1 MKTLFLALI
10 LLGLTIASFSQNNF
24 RDVVHLK
31 NGSIIKGNV
40 TEIIPDK
47 HIKIATADGS
57 IFVYEMSE
65 IDKMSKEEG
74 FSSSHQKSTR
84 PADYSAATSMGKIM
98 ISGSS
103 ELSYSS
109 LLNER
114 KISYYDFFRDTES
127 ISEEYD
133 QSGFNFKSS
142 VAYFIYDGL
151 AVGISIDY
159 ETLKYDYEDSEEK
172 ESSFMIGPSL
182 VYYFGSSNI
191 KPYIFGEYMFGTSKT
206 EQKEGSTTN
215 DFKLDMNGWA
225 MGAGIAFFMNEH
237 LSLDLGMGYSRIS
250 AKPESDNINPD
261 IGIEMIAKG
270 FVLDG
275 GISVYF

>member
-1 MKTLFLALI
+1 MKNLLLTLIF
-10 LLGLTIASFSQNNF
+10 LGLTIASFSQNNF
-24 RDVVHLK
+24 RDVIHLK
-31 NGSIIKGNV
+31 NGSIIKGTV
-40 TEIIPDK
+40 TEVIPDK

-57 IFVYEMSE
+57 IFVYQMAE
-65 IDKMSKEEG
+65 IDKISKEER
-74 FSSSHQKSTR
+74 FSSPQARQTQTT
-84 PADYSAATSMGKIM
+84 DYSSPTSMGKIM
-98 ISGSS
+98 VSGSS

-109 LLNER
+109 LLNEQ
-114 KISYYDFFRDTES
+114 KISYYDFFGETES

-133 QSGFNFKSS
+133 ESGFNFKSS

-151 AVGISIDY
+151 ALGLSMNY

-172 ESSFMIGPSL
+172 ESTFMIDPGL
-182 VYYFGSSNI
+182 VYYFGSTNI
-191 KPYIFGEYMFGTSKT
+191 KPYIFVEYMFGTSKT
-206 EQKEGSTTN
+206 EQKEGSSTN

-225 MGAGIAFFMNEH
+225 MGAGIAFFLNEH
-237 LSLDLGMGYSRIS
+237 LSLDLGMGYSIIS
-250 AKPESDNINPD
+250 AEPESDNIDPD

>member
-1 MKTLFLALI
+1 MKKLFITLIFLAFA
-10 LLGLTIASFSQNNF
+10 LTTFSQNIY

-31 NGSIIKGNV
+31 NGSIIKGTV

-65 IDKMSKEEG
+65 IDKMSKEEEFG
-74 FSSSHQKSTR
+74 SSQQKSTKT
-84 PADYSAATSMGKIM
+84 ADYSAATSMGKIM

-109 LLNER
+109 FLNEQ
-114 KISYYDFFRDTES
+114 KISYHDFFGDTES

-133 QSGFNFKSS
+133 ESGFNFKSS

-215 DFKLDMNGWA
+215 DFNMDMNGWA
-225 MGAGIAFFMNEH
+225 LGAGIAFFLNQN
-237 LSLDLGMGYSRIS
+237 LSLNMGMGYSKAS
-250 AKPESDNINPD
+250 AEPESDNIDPNID
-261 IGIEMIAKG
+261 IEMTVKG
-270 FVLDG
+270 FALNG